1 MCSGPSFI
9 SGGNDIETRDLSLAA
24 GLIAGG
30 ISLRSVVGHET
41 YSFFGFDDSAEVQ
54 ETIDAFHERRL
65 QVDAASYGEAVRS
78 LKSAA
83 MAARRQAAT
92 AG

>member
-1 MCSGPSFI
+1 M
-9 SGGNDIETRDLSLAA
+9 ETRDLSLAA
-24 GLIAGG
+24 ALIASRA
-30 ISLRSVVGHET
+30 SLRGVVGHET
-41 YSFFGFDDSAEVQ
+41 YSVFRFDDSAQVE

>member
-1 MCSGPSFI
+1 M
-9 SGGNDIETRDLSLAA
+9 ETRDLNLAA
-24 GLIAGG
+24 SIIASGLPLGG
-30 ISLRSVVGHET
+30 VVGHET
-41 YSFFGFDDSAEVQ
+41 YSVFRFDDTRQLQ
-54 ETIDAFHERRL
+54 EKVDAFHGRRL

-83 MAARRQAAT
+83 MAARRQATT